1 MRLGRGMTA
10 LLGGV
15 ALLAAT
21 AAALPATAATPAR
34 AVGALVAC
42 DAPAWA
48 EGVTWTAGSRV
59 TYNGRLYQAL
69 VTHTPPAGAGW
80 NPAAVPALWTDLG
93 ACTGGTPS
101 PSPT

>member
-21 AAALPATAATPAR
+21 AALPATAATTTG

-48 EGVTWTAGSRV
+48 EGVTW
-59 TYNGRLYQAL
+59 
-69 VTHTPPAGAGW
+69 
-80 NPAAVPALWTDLG
+80 
-93 ACTGGTPS
+93 
-101 PSPT
+101 

>member
-21 AAALPATAATPAR
+21 AAALPATAATTTG

-48 EGVTWTAGSRV
+48 EG
-59 TYNGRLYQAL
+59 
-69 VTHTPPAGAGW
+69 
-80 NPAAVPALWTDLG
+80 
-93 ACTGGTPS
+93 
-101 PSPT
+101 